1 MDLLSLFSATEKLV
15 DNFTLDANK
24 VNLKKGQ
31 VKWYSNL
38 LNYLANQTKASAE
51 IDVTK

>member
-1 MDLLSLFSATEKLV
+1 MVNALTLLFSATEKLV

-31 VKWYSNL
+31 VK
-38 LNYLANQTKASAE
+38 
-51 IDVTK
+51 